1 MAVRAP
7 DIALLHLLQKNCL
20 SRVVNHSRNF
30 AILLAA
36 DMVKLK
42 NPRIRLTTVHT
53 RVSYKV
59 SVDQAPI
66 AFSMHDLPLV
76 PARVVKS
83 KIGDVVLTAVASLT
97 RFTVGRQ
104 KVGPAVPAVELLCGL
119 QGSTFRAAFPH
130 AQQSRTGVRLSSP

>member
-7 DIALLHLLQKNCL
+7 DIAFLHLLQKNRL
-20 SRVVNHSRNF
+20 GRVVNHSRNF

-42 NPRIRLTTVHT
+42 NPKIRLTTVHT
-53 RVSYKV
+53 RVGCEV

-83 KIGDVVLTAVASLT
+83 KISDVVLTAVASLT
-97 RFTVGRQ
+97 RFAVGRQ
-104 KVGPAVPAVELLCGL
+104 KVGAAVPAVELVCAL

-130 AQQSRTGVRLSSP
+130 AR